1 LRKPFLTKYNCVIT
15 RLKPILLASKT
26 RRGMG
31 STLKKRLHKLVA
43 ASSLFASL
51 LIQTMMPTAVLVF
64 TAVEPAFAASLID
77 TPPGVSSST
86 FEWNAANNE
95 FELSV
100 TNVTSVDVTL
110 TYTAAGLA
118 TEQGLTVSGAANGS
132 NVFSKHLY
140 AGTSS
145 NGANV
150 PHQVEKGTLILEMD
164 TLSSGAVTKEF
175 TFKVENNAI
184 VLTDGDFEIVG
195 EDEYHVDQVELS
207 HTYEFPASPSG
218 TLTFTELPTPA
229 GSLDLKEIELDPEL
243 VDDLNAFENKAW
255 EITSDMEDGE
265 FTYDLTLPKPAN
277 VDEGDEV
284 VITYG
289 DDLEDLES
297 DPKTI
302 EAVVEGDKVKASGL
316 DHFTIF
322 VITAPPGTPAELWWY
337 AVGQNLGPDDA
348 VPGSLPGWQASVVGT
363 SGTQLLNSADLNT
376 YPDAGVNKLVLD
388 EGAYTLEEVVQ
399 PGYQF
404 TWGRCTDMT
413 DGLPSGWGDYD
424 DVSDEIGV
432 QQTWGPQAPNT
443 TGGSTPQPV
452 NVSSNQTQAEL
463 EIDAGQ
469 RIYCVLHNEPVVT
482 QTADVQLCKED
493 TQGNPLSGWQLVLRG
508 QNAVY
513 GPTDVPVTENS
524 SLSTGTLPAG
534 SYVNY
539 LSGTFQYWPNA
550 LPDAGIADAGYS
562 LRPVESVANP
572 NTFNP
577 NPAPQWMDSV
587 GFPGAF
593 ENYLKVRVD
602 GSLTAWGP
610 FNSEHLYA
618 TGSTLNV
625 SDDITFN
632 ITDDQYHDNFNN
644 AASAADRLRATV
656 YEGYIATTGVS
667 GCVDFT
673 DVPHGTYVAEEL
685 PQDGWENVSGQGQT
699 VTVSGNTTV
708 EFVNEQQNQQQVPL
722 DAPVFWVEEDTAHT
736 LIHWTDVANETG
748 YRIYRDGAFVASVF
762 ADQTG
767 YTDLTG
773 GDHLFEVRAYTA
785 SSESAPQQP
794 KRAQTF
800 QVVIDDN
807 AMIGD
812 FVDGS
817 AGGSGSFTHTF
828 GSAQRYGTQVPATQL
843 VPSVLQNAVGG
854 DNYSADA
861 VYAGETAT
869 WTASAALNGRYEIF
883 VNYICDPS
891 RGVAHYNLF
900 SGSTK
905 LNAGEIQVDQA
916 TTTGHLGD
924 AACAGQ
930 ASVSVAGPQWVS
942 IGVYPFDGSG
952 PARLELVDASANGTS
967 GTEQY
972 ILADAVA
979 FNPVETT
986 DVMVCKEDQSG
997 TPLAGWSLML
1007 RGAQVDGPREIGV
1020 MSDTPVESAL
1030 LPAGYYLNLITG
1042 TYLYWPNSQPT
1053 AGLADAAFTLRPV
1066 ENPPSAPNTFNPNLS
1081 PTWMDSA
1088 GFPGAFQNYLKMEV
1102 NGTTPSWGAFN
1113 SGHTYA
1119 AGTALGGANT
1129 FKYNLNFD
1137 DVWQDNSN
1145 ADANAASRLSA
1156 TTYHGYAGITNVDGC
1171 VTFDNVRVGEQYEF
1185 DEIMQDGWSNGAIP
1199 AEYRPRTVTIATVGD
1214 NVTTGNLFV
1223 LRNQSP
1229 VLPSGIA
1236 GAVWSDANQ
1245 NGSQDVGELT
1255 VGGWTVFIDQNSNG
1269 TLELGE
1275 QNTVT
1280 NGTGEYNLGN
1290 LTAGTY
1296 RVCQV
1301 LQVGWNK
1308 TWPLADCHDGIVLGA
1323 SQTLLGYNFGNFQA
1337 VVTPSPTP
1345 NPTPSPTPSSSGAP
1359 SSTSNG
1365 GGGSSGGGGG
1375 GGSASAPVCSASTP
1389 GTPSNLRIVASSAN
1403 TVTLAWNTPSGS
1415 ITHYAL
1421 NFGVSP
1427 NTSQYGAAQIG
1438 DSTTV
1443 TYTIN
1448 GISGGQNY
1456 TFQLR
1461 GVNGCQPGEA
1471 ATVSTAVGGGV
1482 LTTRPTGTGG
1492 QVLGVSTGGSAIDDA
1507 TPSAT
1512 VSPAPTAPITPQVL
1526 GDGVCE
1532 DNPFWW
1538 LGVVM
1543 YVVIMLV
1550 STFALTNKSQFR
1562 WLAEFLGTFGSAV
1575 AFYVT
1580 LCQPWPWIIGVVII
1594 TVIIELLVKFFLQD
1608 DEEDV
1613 ASVPANDE
1621 TTS

>member
-1 LRKPFLTKYNCVIT
+1 
-15 RLKPILLASKT
+15 
-26 RRGMG
+26 MG
-31 STLKKRLHKLVA
+31 SNLQKRLHKLAA

-51 LIQTMMPTAVLVF
+51 LIQMVMPTVGLVF
-64 TAVEPAFAASLID
+64 TAVEPAFAATLHD
-77 TPPGVSSST
+77 TPPGASTSS
-86 FEWNAANNE
+86 FEFNAANNE
-95 FELSV
+95 FELTV
-100 TNVTSVDVTL
+100 TNVNSVDATIS
-110 TYTAAGLA
+110 YTATNLA
-118 TEQGLTVSGAANGS
+118 TEQGLTVSGAADGS
-132 NVFSKHLY
+132 HVFSKHLY
-140 AGTSS
+140 AGTASS
-145 NGANV
+145 GVNT
-150 PHQVEKGTLILEMD
+150 PHQVEKGTLALEMD
-164 TLSSGAVTKEF
+164 TLSSGVVTKEF
-175 TFKVENNAI
+175 TFKIKNGQV
-184 VLTDGDFEIVG
+184 VFTKGDFEVVG
-195 EDEYHVDQVELS
+195 EKEFHIDQVELNKE
-207 HTYEFPASPSG
+207 YVFPASSSG
-218 TLTFTELPTPA
+218 TLKFTELPNPA
-229 GSLDLKEIELDPEL
+229 GSLDLKEIELE
-243 VDDLNAFENKAW
+243 DDVVEKLDAFENKAW
-255 EITSDMEDGE
+255 EITSDMENGE
-265 FTYDLTLPKPAN
+265 FKYDLTLPKPAD
-277 VDEGDEV
+277 VKESDEV
-284 VITYG
+284 VVTYG
-289 DDLEDLES
+289 KDLEELEK
-297 DPKTI
+297 DPKTV
-302 EAVVEGDKVKASGL
+302 EAEVEGDKVKVTGL

-348 VPGSLPGWQASVVGT
+348 VPGSLSGWQANVTGSN
-363 SGTQLLNSADLNT
+363 GTQVLNSADLNT

-404 TWGRCTDMT
+404 AWGRCTDIT

-443 TGGSTPQPV
+443 TGGVNPQPV
-452 NVSSNQTQAEL
+452 NVSNNQSQAEL

-469 RIYCVLHNEPVVT
+469 KLYCVLHNEPVTV

-508 QNAVY
+508 QNAVF
-513 GPTDVPVTENS
+513 GPSDVPVTENS
-524 SLSTGTLPAG
+524 SLSSGVLPAG
-534 SYVNY
+534 NYVSF
-539 LSGTFQYWPNA
+539 LTGTFQYWPNV

-562 LRPVESVANP
+562 LRPPESVTNP

-577 NPAPQWMDSV
+577 NPAPTWMDSV
-587 GFPGAF
+587 SFPGAF
-593 ENYLKVRVD
+593 QNYLKVRVN
-602 GSLTAWGP
+602 GSVPAWGP
-610 FNSEHLYA
+610 FNSQHTYA
-618 TGSTLNV
+618 TGTTLAA

-632 ITDDQYHDNFNN
+632 INDDQYHDNFNN
-644 AASAADRLRATV
+644 AATAADRLRATV
-656 YEGYIATTGVS
+656 YEGYMGTTGTN
-667 GCVDFT
+667 GCVSFS
-673 DVPHGTYVAEEL
+673 DVPYGTYTAEEL
-685 PQDGWENVSGQGQT
+685 PQDGWQNVSGQGQT
-699 VTVSGNTTV
+699 VTVAGDTTV

-748 YRIYRDGAFVASVF
+748 YRIYRDGTYVASVF

-767 YTDLTG
+767 YTDLSG
-773 GDHLFEVRAYTA
+773 GDHLFEVRAYTPT
-785 SSESAPQQP
+785 SESAPQQP

-812 FVDGS
+812 FVDGT
-817 AGGSGSFTHTF
+817 AGGPASFSHTF
-828 GSAQRYGTQVPATQL
+828 SGAQRYGTQVPATQL

-854 DNYSADA
+854 DNYSAGA
-861 VYAGETAT
+861 TYAGETAT
-869 WTASAALNGRYEIF
+869 WTANAALNGRYEIF
-883 VNYICDPS
+883 VNYICDPA
-891 RGVAHYNLF
+891 RGVAHYNVF
-900 SGSTK
+900 SGGTK

-924 AACAGQ
+924 TACAGQ

-952 PARLELVDASANGTS
+952 PARLELIGASANGTS
-967 GTEQY
+967 GTSQY

-997 TPLAGWSLML
+997 TPLAGWNLML
-1007 RGAQVDGPREIGV
+1007 RGAQVDGPREIQV

-1053 AGLADAAFTLRPV
+1053 AGLADASYTLRPV
-1066 ENPPSAPNTFNPNLS
+1066 ENPPDAPNTFNPNLS

-1088 GFPGAFQNYLKMEV
+1088 GFPGAFQNYLKIEV
-1102 NGTTPSWGAFN
+1102 NGTTPTWGTYN

-1119 AGTALGGANT
+1119 TGTALAGANT

-1137 DVWQDNSN
+1137 DVWGDNSN
-1145 ADANAASRLSA
+1145 AAADAATRLRA
-1156 TTYHGYAGITNVDGC
+1156 TTYHGYAGITDATGC
-1171 VTFDNVRVGEQYEF
+1171 VTFDNVRTGEQYQL
-1185 DEIMQDGWSNGAIP
+1185 DEVMQDGWSNSSIP
-1199 AEYRPRTVTIATVGD
+1199 AEYRPRQVTIAAVGD

-1229 VLPSGIA
+1229 ALPSGIA
-1236 GAVWSDANQ
+1236 GAVWSDADQ
-1245 NGSQDVGELT
+1245 DGSQDVSEST
-1255 VGGWTVFIDQNSNG
+1255 VGGWTVFIDQNNNG

-1275 QNTVT
+1275 QSTVT
-1280 NGTGEYNLGN
+1280 NSSGEYNLGN

-1301 LQVGWNK
+1301 LQSGWNK
-1308 TWPLADCHDGIVLGA
+1308 TWPLSDCHDGIVLGT

-1337 VVTPSPTP
+1337 VVTPTPSPTP
-1345 NPTPSPTPSSSGAP
+1345 NVTPSPTPSSSGAP
-1359 SSTSNG
+1359 STNSTSNG
-1365 GGGSSGGGGG
+1365 GGGGSSSGGG

-1389 GTPSNLRIVASSAN
+1389 GTPTNLRIVASSAN

-1438 DSTTV
+1438 TGGTV

-1461 GVNGCQPGEA
+1461 AVNECQPGEA
-1471 ATVSTAVGGGV
+1471 ATVSTAVGGAT
-1482 LTTRPTGTGG
+1482 LTTRPTGEGG
-1492 QVLGVSTGGSAIDDA
+1492 QVLGVSSGGSAIGEA
-1507 TPSAT
+1507 TPSAS
-1512 VSPAPTAPITPQVL
+1512 VSPAPTTTADPQVL

-1538 LGVVM
+1538 LGLVVYVVVM
-1543 YVVIMLV
+1543 LI
-1550 STFALTNKSQFR
+1550 STFALTNKPQLR
-1562 WLAEFLGTFGSAV
+1562 WGVEFLATFGSAV

-1580 LCQPWPWIIGVVII
+1580 LCQPWPWIIGAVVITI
-1594 TVIIELLVKFFLQD
+1594 IIELLVKFFLQD

-1613 ASVPANDE
+1613 AAVPANDE
-1621 TTS
+1621 TTH